1 LGFHRGENGFG
12 LTGVLFRASVYEM
25 FISTVFVPDFFSF
38 DEHLTIFGRG
48 HIGFATIGISVIIFT
63 CEFPTALRTTND
75 LSFA

>member
-1 LGFHRGENGFG
+1 MKYLIDNNSNYTLLTLLPPNIPASICTGVYRGENGFG

-48 HIGFATIGISVIIFT
+48 H
-63 CEFPTALRTTND
+63 LK
-75 LSFA
+75 